1 MRSKP
6 LLLTPGPVSA
16 SPATLKKLS
25 VPFIHHRSSEFTQIF
40 KESQFLLKKVF
51 QTKQE
56 VLILNA
62 SGTGA
67 MAGALLNTLSPG
79 DMVCCLSAGK
89 FGERWIEMATAYKL
103 KVLTVKAPYGQAIS
117 LAKVRAILEQNKP
130 IKAVLAQASE
140 TSTGVL
146 HPIKEL
152 ASLIKK
158 RADTLF
164 IVDAISA
171 LGAVDMP
178 MDKWGMDVVIG
189 GSQKFFCLPA
199 GLSFIALS
207 QKAWR
212 FKEKARLLAYYLDL
226 KKEKIAQKK
235 GQTAFS
241 ANVSSIR
248 ALHLFLAPLKKPD
261 GLKKMRSQIENL
273 SQITKQFCQQAGLK
287 LFACPA
293 SPSLTCIA
301 LPRHIDGVQLKEQIE
316 KKYQVTFGG
325 GQGKLKGRVI
335 RVGHLGHI
343 SPVDLKKSL
352 KYLLIEIES
361 HSKPL

>member
-6 LLLTPGPVSA
+6 LLLTPGPVPA
-16 SPATLKKLS
+16 SPAVLKKLS
-25 VPFIHHRSSEFTQIF
+25 VPFIHHRSPEFTQIF
-40 KESQFLLKKVF
+40 KETKFLLKQVF
-51 QTKQE
+51 QTEQD

-67 MAGALLNTLSPG
+67 MASALLNTLSPG

-89 FGERWIEMATAYKL
+89 FGERWIEMATAYRL
-103 KVLTVKAPYGQAIS
+103 KVLTVKAPYGQVIP
-117 LAKVRAILEQNKP
+117 LAKVRAILEQNKS
-130 IKAVLAQASE
+130 IRAVLAQASE

-152 ASLIKK
+152 AGLIKK
-158 RADTLF
+158 RANTLF

-199 GLSFIALS
+199 GLSFIAFS
-207 QKAWR
+207 QKAWH
-212 FKEKARLLAYYLDL
+212 FKERACLPVYYLDL
-226 KKEKIAQKK
+226 KKEKVAQEK

-248 ALHLFLAPLKKPD
+248 ALHLFLSPLKKPD
-261 GLKKMRSQIENL
+261 GLKKMRAKIENL
-273 SQITKQFCQQAGLK
+273 SQITQQFCQKAGFKAFCLSG
-287 LFACPA
+287 LSFCNLHSLA
-293 SPSLTCIA
+293 SA
-301 LPRHIDGVQLKEQIE
+301 H
-316 KKYQVTFGG
+316 
-325 GQGKLKGRVI
+325 
-335 RVGHLGHI
+335 
-343 SPVDLKKSL
+343 
-352 KYLLIEIES
+352 
-361 HSKPL
+361 